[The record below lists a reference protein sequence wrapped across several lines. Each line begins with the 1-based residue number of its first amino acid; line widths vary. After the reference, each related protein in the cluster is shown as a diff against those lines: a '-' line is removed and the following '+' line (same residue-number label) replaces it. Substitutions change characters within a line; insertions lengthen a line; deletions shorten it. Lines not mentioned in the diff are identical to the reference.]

1 MLDRESAQRPAQVNA
16 CFEGGSDRARE
27 IVAALERVG
36 LRGEQITVIDRT
48 DPEKTEVDT
57 RPEPSFADRL
67 KSLFGGGDHDRSEV
81 EPDYDTII
89 MAHLGHDDSLAGPVQ
104 EVFQQFGAARVNYY
118 PTADV
123 EMHVLGGA
131 DPQLGT
137 SLTTPNAN
145 TAVGA
150 PVPTNADP
158 STAARQTYPGEAPP
172 ETTTERGLD
181 RMQPGLAGGYPSVTP
196 LVPPNDL
203 LAVETPEGE
212 RPEDVGRD
220 PNVLEPPNEAPSVA
234 GDREMSASAG
244 QVRPAV
250 PDEEPRPTGERRRI
264 VVRPERRPE

>member
-36 LRGEQITVIDRT
+36 LRGDQITVIDRT
-48 DPEKTEVDT
+48 DPEKTDVET
-57 RPEPSFADRL
+57 RAEPSFADRL
-67 KSLFGGGDHDRSEV
+67 KSLFGGGDHDRNEA

-89 MAHLGHDDSLAGPVQ
+89 MAHLGHDHGLAGPVQ
-104 EVFQQFGAARVNYY
+104 EVFHQFGAARVNYY

-131 DPQLGT
+131 DPELGT
-137 SLTTPNAN
+137 SLTTPNDN
-145 TAVGA
+145 TAAGA

-158 STAARQTYPGEAPP
+158 STAARQTRPGGGPP
-172 ETTTERGLD
+172 ETTVERGLD
-181 RMQPGLAGGYPSVTP
+181 RIEPGIAGASPAVTP
-196 LVPPNDL
+196 LVPGNDL
-203 LAVETPEGE
+203 LAVDTPEGE
-212 RPEDVGRD
+212 RPEVVHRD
-220 PNVLEPPNEAPSVA
+220 PNVLEPSNEEPPAVGNRA
-234 GDREMSASAG
+234 MSASAG

-250 PDEEPRPTGERRRI
+250 PDEEPQPTGERRRI

>member
-48 DPEKTEVDT
+48 EPEKSAVDT
-57 RPEPSFADRL
+57 RPELSFADRL
-67 KSLFGGGDHDRSEV
+67 KNLFGGGDHDRNEA

-89 MAHLGHDDSLAGPVQ
+89 MAHLGHDDALAGPVQ
-104 EVFQQFGAARVNYY
+104 EVFRQFGAARVNYY

-131 DPQLGT
+131 DPELGT

-145 TAVGA
+145 TEVGA

-158 STAARQTYPGEAPP
+158 STAARQTYPGASPP

-181 RMQPGLAGGYPSVTP
+181 RIEPGIAGASPAVTP
-196 LVPPNDL
+196 LVPGNDL
-203 LAVETPEGE
+203 LAVDTPEGE
-212 RPEDVGRD
+212 RPEVVGRD
-220 PNVLEPPNEAPSVA
+220 PNVLEPHNEAPATA
-234 GDREMSASAG
+234 GGREISASAG

-264 VVRPERRPE
+264 VVRPERRSE